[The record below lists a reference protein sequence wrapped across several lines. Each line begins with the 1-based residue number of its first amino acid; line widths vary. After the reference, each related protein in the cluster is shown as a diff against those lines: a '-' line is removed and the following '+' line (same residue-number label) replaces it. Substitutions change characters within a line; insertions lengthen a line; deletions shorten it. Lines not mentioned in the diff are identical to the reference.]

1 MNSCNSEPYS
11 VMALAISYVFKL
23 VLKPQ
28 TWSADHIL
36 DQKPLPNRWGCC
48 WHSDVTICFISTP
61 LKQIV
66 SGEVSIEQIMPILS
80 S

>member
-36 DQKPLPNRWGCC
+36 DQKPLLTGG
-48 WHSDVTICFISTP
+48 DAAGTQM
-61 LKQIV
+61 LLYV
-66 SGEVSIEQIMPILS
+66 SYQLH
-80 S
+80 